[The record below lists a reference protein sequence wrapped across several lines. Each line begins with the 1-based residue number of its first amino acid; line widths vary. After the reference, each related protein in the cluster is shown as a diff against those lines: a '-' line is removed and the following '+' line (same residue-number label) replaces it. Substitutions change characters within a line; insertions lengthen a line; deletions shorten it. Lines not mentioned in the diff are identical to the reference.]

1 MFGKL
6 MKYELRYLIRIFAPM
21 WAAVFALCVMF
32 RVTVGPKLTGS
43 NLYLEGNEALF
54 PAVIGVITMF
64 AIMTMMIV
72 ATVVLI
78 QRFYKGMYGDEG
90 YLMFTLPVTTGQLIH
105 SKALSALLMML
116 GTEAI
121 TMLGIFV
128 MISFKQLFNGEALG
142 MTFAEMW
149 GFFLEMMESNGI
161 SPGMLALYGFWGFV
175 ASLIAFVAEIYMV
188 YLAVSL
194 GQLWKKH
201 PVAGGIIAF
210 YAINIVISVIDGMLG
225 YNVNIEIVNNVV
237 YGEAMLALLLY
248 VTIHSVIVL
257 LVSFFGT
264 KLLLDKKLNIQ

>member
-32 RVTVGPKLTGS
+32 RVTVGPKLTGN

-54 PAVIGVITMF
+54 PAVIGVITVF

-128 MISFKQLFNGEALG
+128 MISLSSCLMG
-142 MTFAEMW
+142 
-149 GFFLEMMESNGI
+149 
-161 SPGMLALYGFWGFV
+161 
-175 ASLIAFVAEIYMV
+175 
-188 YLAVSL
+188 
-194 GQLWKKH
+194 KH
-201 PVAGGIIAF
+201 WA
-210 YAINIVISVIDGMLG
+210 
-225 YNVNIEIVNNVV
+225 
-237 YGEAMLALLLY
+237 
-248 VTIHSVIVL
+248 
-257 LVSFFGT
+257 
-264 KLLLDKKLNIQ
+264 

>member
-32 RVTVGPKLTGS
+32 RVTVGPKLTGN
-43 NLYLEGNEALF
+43 NLYLEGNEALL
-54 PAVIGVITMF
+54 PAVIGVITVF

-90 YLMFTLPVTTGQLIH
+90 YLMFTLPVTSGQLIH
-105 SKALSALLMML
+105 SKAMSALLMML
-116 GTEAI
+116 GTEAV
-121 TMLGIFV
+121 TMIGIFV

-161 SPGMLALYGFWGFV
+161 SSGMLALYGFWGFV
-175 ASLIAFVAEIYMV
+175 ASLIVFVAEIYMV

-210 YAINIVISVIDGMLG
+210 YAINIIISIIDGLLG
-225 YNVNIEIVNNVV
+225 YNVNVEIVNNVV
-237 YGEAMLALLLY
+237 YGEALLALLLY
-248 VTIHSVIVL
+248 VTVHSVIVL

-264 KLLLDKKLNIQ
+264 KLLLDKKLNIA

>member
-116 GTEAI
+116 GTEVI

-128 MISFKQLFNGEALG
+128 MVSFKQLFNGEAMG
-142 MTFAEMW
+142 MTFGEMW

-175 ASLIAFVAEIYMV
+175 ASLIVFVAEIYMV

-248 VTIHSVIVL
+248 VTVHSVIVL